1 MKFEVI
7 KNAVTS
13 KAGRQI
19 LIGKKHSPVIMFGVG
34 IAGTVGTVVLACRA
48 TLKVEEVLDEADKKR
63 QLINTL
69 QSEKYSENDRKKDN
83 LYLTIQTV
91 AHVCKLYAP
100 AIGLG
105 VVSVGLL
112 TGSHLTLTRR
122 NVAVTAAYKAV
133 EESFNNYRHQVREDL
148 GEEKELDYY
157 RGVRAEEVHDTKK
170 GVVDNK
176 KRYINPGGGP
186 TSPYSYYFG
195 RNNVNWDDR
204 PEYNLLFLRA
214 NQTWANNQL
223 ISRGHVML
231 NDVLDAL
238 GMERVKEGFI
248 VGWVK
253 NSNHDNEVDFGV
265 FDTKNMDKFYDFVVG
280 EDGLWLDFNVDGSV
294 YDKI

>member
-19 LIGKKHSPVIMFGVG
+19 LIGKKHSPAIMFGVG

-48 TLKVEEVLDEADKKR
+48 TLRVEEVLDEADKKR

-69 QSEKYSENDRKKDN
+69 QSENYSESDRKKDN
-83 LYLTIQTV
+83 VYLTIQTV
-91 AHVCKLYAP
+91 AHVCKMYAP

-112 TGSHLTLTRR
+112 TGSHVTLTRR
-122 NVAVTAAYKAV
+122 NVAMTAAYKAV
-133 EESFNNYRHQVREDL
+133 EESFNNYRDRVREDL

-195 RNNVNWDDR
+195 PDNRNWDSR

-214 NQTWANNQL
+214 QQINANNLL

-231 NDVLDAL
+231 NDVLDSL

-253 NSNHDNEVDFGV
+253 NSTHDNEVDFGI
-265 FDTKNMDKFYDFVVG
+265 FDTQNMDKFYDFVVG
-280 EDGLWLDFNVDGSV
+280 DEGIWLDFNVDGTV